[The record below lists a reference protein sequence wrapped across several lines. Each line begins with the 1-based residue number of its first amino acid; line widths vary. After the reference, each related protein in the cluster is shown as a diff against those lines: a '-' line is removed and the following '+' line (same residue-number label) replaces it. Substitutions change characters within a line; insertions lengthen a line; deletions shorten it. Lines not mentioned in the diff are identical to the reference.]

1 MKITDEELA
10 DILIEASHRLL
21 SEIKYAHKTGSL
33 EFYLKKIGM
42 EELLDKIFRDGKFES
57 NPEGKILVV
66 GGSHIS
72 DGEIYSCFRKFRID
86 KERIELLLD
95 YEKIKKFDFKK
106 LQHNPKY
113 RLLFFGPTPHSGIGK
128 EDSSS
133 IMINLETKDG
143 YPKTV
148 RLTDGHNLKITKAS
162 LLRAIEE
169 QIRTGYIK

>member
-1 MKITDEELA
+1 MKITEEELT

-72 DGEIYSCFRKFRID
+72 DGEIYSCFKKFGIN

-95 YEKIKKFDFKK
+95 YDKVKNLTLKSYNTTPSIVYYSSD
-106 LQHNPKY
+106 Q
-113 RLLFFGPTPHSGIGK
+113 LLTLVLVKRIHR
-128 EDSSS
+128 
-133 IMINLETKDG
+133 
-143 YPKTV
+143 V
-148 RLTDGHNLKITKAS
+148 
-162 LLRAIEE
+162 
-169 QIRTGYIK
+169 